1 MHVNDFFVPEGKM
14 DLDITV
20 VNEIQEK
27 KAAGGRGIFWNSMNI
42 FLNNLFSIVEDM
54 RLSIDI
60 DGKHEI
66 EDQSRKTSGRW
77 KYLCSINL
85 MSH

>member
-66 EDQSRKTSGRW
+66 KDDGRKTSGR
-77 KYLCSINL
+77 
-85 MSH
+85 